1 MSDAFGPHVI
11 SHQTVRLARGSHP
24 TPGDGACV
32 MELASMLAGERFTD
46 HPKSVCR
53 VIASFLRAYN
63 DVVDDKRRQDLYR
76 CAASV
81 VDTRRSR
88 ATARARLARCEREL
102 SDLRGR
108 VLPKPFRWIAHG
120 LRALD
125 ASSNVTGFYT
135 DLARELRSR
144 EGGHDRALALVDE
157 LVGIEVQPAPPC
169 DAMSGKPDTAARARQ
184 ALRS

>member
-1 MSDAFGPHVI
+1 MSDPSGPHVI
-11 SHQTVRLARGSHP
+11 SHQTVRLGRGNHP
-24 TPGDGACV
+24 TPEDGACV

-63 DVVDDKRRQDLYR
+63 DAVDDRRRQDLYP

-81 VDTRRSR
+81 VGTRGSR
-88 ATARARLARCEREL
+88 TTERARLARCEREL
-102 SDLRGR
+102 ADLRGR
-108 VLPKPFRWIAHG
+108 LAPSPFRWIAHG

-125 ASSNVTGFYT
+125 ATSNVTGFFT
-135 DLARELRSR
+135 DLARELGSR
-144 EGGHDRALALVDE
+144 EGGHHRALALVDE
-157 LVGIEVQPAPPC
+157 LVAIEVQPAPPC
-169 DAMSGKPDTAARARQ
+169 HAMSGRPDTAARARQ